1 MSSEEF
7 SSYIKTLPKK
17 SVANIKFIYS
27 EYQDWQ
33 ETYAD
38 GGQTKGPVYVEI
50 AKPTDLSLNK
60 IRRKVEE
67 LADMG
72 YRSGDILLKMLFTTD
87 EPSALTNQFQ
97 KLKNRVFFLKD
108 IKKYKS
114 GGKMEDYIRHEG
126 SSWAEDFAEAKE
138 YLGDEIWNEMSRED
152 KIQAV
157 NYLKAKG
164 RIGYGP
170 EFEDLATVA
179 AMQYKRGG
187 KS

>member
-38 GGQTKGPVYVEI
+38 GGKTKEPVYVEI
-50 AKPTDLSLNK
+50 TKPTDLSLNK

-114 GGKMEDYIRHEG
+114 GGKMEDYIRNEG

-170 EFEDLATVA
+170 EFEDLETVA

>member
-1 MSSEEF
+1 
-7 SSYIKTLPKK
+7 
-17 SVANIKFIYS
+17 
-27 EYQDWQ
+27 
-33 ETYAD
+33 
-38 GGQTKGPVYVEI
+38 
-50 AKPTDLSLNK
+50 
-60 IRRKVEE
+60 
-67 LADMG
+67 
-72 YRSGDILLKMLFTTD
+72 MLFTTD